1 MIHSPKSLDENTV
14 FLLGMASKLI
24 YDSVVEI
31 FRSGRFGI
39 TVEQFSILG
48 ILWYREGIRQQDIA
62 EAVRRDK
69 TTVARV
75 INTMIRHGLLYRR
88 ADEGDKRTKLVF
100 LTQRGKDLQEA
111 TVNASG
117 QVYLRALEGLKEK
130 EIRQLNKFLHKI
142 IRNTEN
148 AL

>member
-31 FRSGRFGI
+31 FRSGGFGI

-48 ILWYREGIRQQDIA
+48 VLWYREGIRQQEIA
-62 EAVRRDK
+62 QAVRRDK

-75 INTMIRHGLLYRR
+75 IDTMIRNGLLYRR
-88 ADEGDKRTKLVF
+88 TDEGDKRSKLVF
-100 LTQRGKDLQEA
+100 LTQQGKNLQEA

-117 QVYLRALEGLKEK
+117 QVYLRALEGLKPL
-130 EIRQLNKFLHKI
+130 EIRQLNLLLHKI

-148 AL
+148 VV